1 MKNDENTEQRRQ
13 WVSDQ
18 QEYTME
24 DVDYQLQFDPQ
35 AIKNEAAGMAYL
47 EECFKRRFYDEDEID
62 DDHTKALKINELFDT
77 LQAILVG

>member
-35 AIKNEAAGMAYL
+35 AIKNEAAGLAYL
-47 EECFKRRFYDEDEID
+47 RDTNMSIRRQAERAEDRWK
-62 DDHTKALKINELFDT
+62 TGTTASSL
-77 LQAILVG
+77 G